1 MPSIRPT
8 SFVASVFMG
17 KGDVCHAVF
26 NCATTDRGEISHVQ
40 WRPIAFACLVSKVIH
55 RFCATRLPKLL
66 GKKKKN
72 RIWCQN
78 GLEVLCRSIWD
89 GTMTT
94 NSNNC

>member
-55 RFCATRLPKLL
+55 RFCAKRLPKLL
-66 GKKKKN
+66 GRKKKS

-78 GLEVLCRSIWD
+78 GSSTE
-89 GTMTT
+89 
-94 NSNNC
+94 